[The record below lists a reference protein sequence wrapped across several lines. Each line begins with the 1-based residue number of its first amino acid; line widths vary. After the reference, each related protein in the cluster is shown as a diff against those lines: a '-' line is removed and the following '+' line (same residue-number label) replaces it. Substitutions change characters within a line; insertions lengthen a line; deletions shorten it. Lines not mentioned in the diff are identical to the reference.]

1 MGWCIKC
8 HRETDVKMEGNAY
21 YTKIHD
27 ELSKKYGATTPEAI
41 AASLLWLVSDASAAE
56 LTQKPNLIDLQ
67 ALIKTKALAY

>member
-1 MGWCIKC
+1 MCLGCGVKTGC
-8 HRETDVKMEGNAY
+8 VKSEAGQASVGLDV
-21 YTKIHD
+21 

-41 AASLLWLVSDASAAE
+41 AACWLWLVSDASAAE